1 MPFTAAEVMKPA
13 SVTLN
18 DAGAVRWTAQELHGY
33 LNDGLRAVVERKP
46 NAASEVV
53 SLNLVAGTVQTLPEA
68 YTVLSRVNRNLVGA
82 GSVIRKMD
90 RRETMDAL
98 IPGWQSSAA
107 LPFAAQVSHVI
118 HDLANPRVFYVVPGN
133 IGTGQI
139 EAVVGVLPEP
149 VPEGATPADI
159 GTYEG
164 EVPLHPIYQNALT
177 NYVLYR
183 AFSKDAGLPNAAARA
198 EHHLAAFSEAI
209 SNIGGAE
216 AGMALATA
224 GRPKE

>member
-1 MPFTAAEVMKPA
+1 MPFTAADVMKPA

-18 DAGAVRWTAQELHGY
+18 DAGTVRWTAQELHGY

-46 NAASEVV
+46 NAVSQVV
-53 SLNLVAGTVQTLPEA
+53 ALDLDAGTVQSLPEA
-68 YTVLSRVNRNLVGA
+68 YTVLSRVNRNIGGA
-82 GSVIRKMD
+82 GGVIRKMD
-90 RRETMDAL
+90 RRETLDAL
-98 IPGWQSSAA
+98 IPGWQDGSA

-133 IGTGQI
+133 TGAGQI
-139 EAVVGVLPEP
+139 EAVVGVLPTP
-149 VPEGATPADI
+149 VAVGSNPSVITSYTAQ
-159 GTYEG
+159 
-164 EVPLHPIYQNALT
+164 VPLHPIYQNALT

-198 EHHLAAFSEAI
+198 EHHLSAFEGAI